1 MAKVI
6 AFQAAL
12 TRIGFAAPA
21 VAALNANGIQG
32 VRDLINLTS
41 KDIEQILKIVRAGQP
56 PVVVPY
62 LSQKRLNILCFWATW
77 RKCLYEALDPGLFN
91 QAAMESYGTMMA
103 LSTQE

>member
-62 LSQKRLNILCFWATW
+62 LSQKRLNILCFWAT
-77 RKCLYEALDPGLFN
+77 
-91 QAAMESYGTMMA
+91 
-103 LSTQE
+103 